1 MLQISVSYQIYVGMC
16 QLAEQTFQ
24 FWEYLAVMVCL
35 GRLNCKV
42 QAMDSDDDTKALANF
57 QGTFSESD

>member
-1 MLQISVSYQIYVGMC
+1 MLQISMSYQIQVGMC

-24 FWEYLAVMVCL
+24 FWEYLPVMAYL
-35 GRLNCKV
+35 GRLNHKV
-42 QAMDSDDDTKALANF
+42 QAVDSDDDTRAPANF